1 MFSEQDIELAHPDA
15 FDFAFGNLPSA
26 KRAEFNR
33 HLAGCRYCQGVVEEY
48 SEIGQIIKD
57 LPPHVEPPPDLEDRT
72 VAAMVAALAGQ
83 RAQTDRRP
91 DPEDQAATS
100 VYPIP
105 EVRPPAGEE
114 TRVQPRPQ
122 LQPPARDDT
131 RIQPRP
137 QLQPPARDDTRIQ
150 PRPQLQPPA
159 EPQARPVV
167 TQLAVWRRY
176 RGRLAAVVAAAAAII
191 TAAIVV
197 PLSLGGSQITAA
209 SVTVVI
215 PLHATAAAKLIG
227 DGAATGRATAR
238 QAGPSWTVDMTVQG
252 LKVLPGNDV
261 YECWYATSGSTQL
274 HPRLVSGGT
283 FVVDNSGSITV
294 TMTTGVDPRQ
304 FRTMEITAES
314 PGNGAIHGMPLLT
327 GQTL

>member
-283 FVVDNSGSITV
+283 FVVDNSGSATV

-314 PGNGAIHGMPLLT
+314 PGNGAIHGTVILT